1 MPTAEIL
8 ARAVALAAAFIAVA
22 ALAAYA
28 REHAKPARGAAPACC
43 IYMIF

>member
-1 MPTAEIL
+1 MSTATVV
-8 ARAVALAAAFIAVA
+8 ARLFALIIAFIAVA

-28 REHAKPARGAAPACC
+28 RGDGEAARSGVPACC